1 MLLGTLSVIF
11 VLVSIILVLL
21 ILVQNDK
28 GGGISS
34 SFGGGMAGANSVM
47 GAQNTENIL
56 TKSTIVFAV
65 VYFVLTIFISL
76 VIPKLENGNVS
87 ATQIEAEKMMETQ
100 AE

>member
-11 VLVSIILVLL
+11 VIVSIILVLL

-56 TKSTIVFAV
+56 TKGTIIFAV
-65 VYFVLTIFISL
+65 VYFALAIFISL
-76 VIPKLENGNVS
+76 VIPKLETANVS
-87 ATQIEAEKMMETQ
+87 ATQVEAERMIETEQ
-100 AE
+100 